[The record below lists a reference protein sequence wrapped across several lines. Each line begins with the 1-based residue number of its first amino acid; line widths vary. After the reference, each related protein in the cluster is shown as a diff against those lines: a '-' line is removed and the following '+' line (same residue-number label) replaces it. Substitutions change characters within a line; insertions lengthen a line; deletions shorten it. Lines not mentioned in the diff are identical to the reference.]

1 MPLGI
6 NGTSGTA
13 PGSRNHKTGELKD
26 VGYSDASWSSATNG
40 IGGLSM
46 TFSTKWFHISN
57 PDYRAYGF
65 QLRCLSE

>member
-1 MPLGI
+1 
-6 NGTSGTA
+6 
-13 PGSRNHKTGELKD
+13 LKD

-57 PDYRAYGF
+57 PDYRAYGL